1 MTASNKGLP
10 LFTPLDKAILLLGT
24 SLKNRIWNSDK
35 IFPRRYMFITTV
47 CIKLTMNGNLLKV
60 ITLINLRLP
69 KKKVWEDKPGI
80 GD

>member
-1 MTASNKGLP
+1 
-10 LFTPLDKAILLLGT
+10 
-24 SLKNRIWNSDK
+24 
-35 IFPRRYMFITTV
+35 MFITTV

-69 KKKVWEDKPGI
+69 KKKVWEDKSGI